1 MTPPK
6 YYLHITYSFTKTCL
20 VLSLLAC
27 LAACGGYKTARN
39 YAKTLAKTDK
49 MAVLT
54 PYANVENL
62 YLENDFKHE
71 KPILDSVGIKKG
83 VKYIQYQTIKSL
95 PVQFNAYPVQLD
107 ANFQKISK
115 PDVLLMLQQL
125 DKQKLQDVIMP
136 AYLKEFLKK
145 QQIAYTTLLY
155 HIGTYKST
163 KRSKQDD
170 VMYNTKEALDG
181 IFSATSPT
189 NSSIPTFPD
198 DAVSILHIAIY
209 DVTNEQFLYYDKE
222 VNYEISE
229 ANVPMPTEATDKQLK
244 EILKKLLKDCGK
256 K

>member
-1 MTPPK
+1 MKPP
-6 YYLHITYSFTKTCL
+6 IASFCIKIC
-20 VLSLLAC
+20 LLAS
-27 LAACGGYKTARN
+27 LWAGLVACGGYKTARN
-39 YAKTLAKTDK
+39 YAKTLAKVEK

-83 VKYIQYQTIKSL
+83 IEYIQHQAVKSL
-95 PVQFNAYPVQLD
+95 PIRFNAYSVQLE
-107 ANFQKISK
+107 ANFQKVSQ
-115 PDVLLMLQQL
+115 PDVLLLLQEL
-125 DKQKLQDVIMP
+125 GKRKLRDVIMP
-136 AYLKEFLKK
+136 AYLNEFLKK
-145 QQIAYTTLLY
+145 EQINYVVLLY
-155 HIGTYKST
+155 HVGTYKST

-209 DVTNEQFLYYDKE
+209 DVTNKQFLYYDKE
-222 VNYEISE
+222 INYEISE
-229 ANVPMPTEATDKQLK
+229 ANVPMPTKATDKQLT
-244 EILKKLLKDCGK
+244 EILKKLLKDCK
-256 K
+256 KNKLL